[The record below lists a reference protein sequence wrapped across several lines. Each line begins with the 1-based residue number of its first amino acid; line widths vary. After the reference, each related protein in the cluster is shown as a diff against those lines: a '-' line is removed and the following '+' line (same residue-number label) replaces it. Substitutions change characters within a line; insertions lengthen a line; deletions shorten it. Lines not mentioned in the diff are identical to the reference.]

1 MLRSKTKSFIAAI
14 ALSLA
19 MSLVWTLST
28 QDLVDVYNVGA
39 DIDLPEM
46 AAVDAPD
53 LVVLPDVTPKPPPP
67 PVRLPKLVTL
77 RAPSIVMI
85 TRQSDAFGLI
95 APSRMHWL
103 VNSPQTAPPLV

>member
-53 LVVLPDVTPKPPPP
+53 LVVLPDVTPEPPPP
-67 PVRLPKLVTL
+67 PVRVPKLVT
-77 RAPSIVMI
+77 RAPSIVI
-85 TRQSDAFGLI
+85 TTQSDGFILI

-103 VNSPQTAPPLV
+103 VNRPQTAPPLV

>member
-46 AAVDAPD
+46 VVADAPD
-53 LVVLPDVTPKPPPP
+53 LVVLPDVTPEPPPP
-67 PVRLPKLVTL
+67 PVRLPKLVMS
-77 RAPSIVMI
+77 RSPIVTQ
-85 TRQSDAFGLI
+85 TRRGDVAVTPLV
-95 APSRMHWL
+95 PLLMHWR